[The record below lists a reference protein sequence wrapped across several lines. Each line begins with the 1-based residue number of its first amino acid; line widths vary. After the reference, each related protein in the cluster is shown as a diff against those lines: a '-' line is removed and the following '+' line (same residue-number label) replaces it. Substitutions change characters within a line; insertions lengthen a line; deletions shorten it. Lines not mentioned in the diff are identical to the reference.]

1 MLKLAATCPLVAITR
16 ATWPSCARQRLS
28 APTRTPIPV
37 ESMTPN
43 PSEIYHK
50 PVVPRVYRLDGEL
63 PQPGRG
69 IYVEEADRPD
79 ERDVFRRI
87 FVLKAQI
94 HAPSITFFS
103 LPG

>member
-1 MLKLAATCPLVAITR
+1 MRNEPACRLVAITT
-16 ATWPSCARQRLS
+16 ATWPSCAAALERADKNAYPCR
-28 APTRTPIPV
+28 V
-37 ESMTPN
+37 DGNN
-43 PSEIYHK
+43 PREIDHK
-50 PVVPRVYRLDGEL
+50 PVVSRVYHFNDEL

-69 IYVEEADRPD
+69 IYVDFADRPD